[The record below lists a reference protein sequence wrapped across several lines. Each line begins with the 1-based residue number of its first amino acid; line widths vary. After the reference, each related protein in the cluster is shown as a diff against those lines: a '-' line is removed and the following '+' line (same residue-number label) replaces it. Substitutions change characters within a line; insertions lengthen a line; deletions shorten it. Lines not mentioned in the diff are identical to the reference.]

1 MFVKRRTTFF
11 FLASLCAFVALIIS
25 GIAVGTSYWIEAGLE
40 RDLSDLV
47 NRTLP
52 LKDFYGT
59 NPIDADDPGAFRGRC
74 NFGLLQ
80 GCKKFNWGLGGRDWT
95 CFKVFSEHE
104 DVYSV
109 GYPIACFIF
118 LIIAI
123 IFALVSTIFGLV
135 NTLTV
140 PIETIHGVMGLYLWN
155 AVGAAACLIAWVVYL
170 ILYLSQLTRNVLNKE
185 DMGSPNNFRTTSV
198 NFGFSFWLV
207 VVSFFLFLLNILFV
221 FLAHLLQDP
230 NFLRKKKKES
240 EMAKGSGNTVGLGLM
255 Y

>member
-1 MFVKRRTTFF
+1 MLSRRNQVPFGIV
-11 FLASLCAFVALIIS
+11 LLLSLCSFGALIAGCATPNWIDA
-25 GIAVGTSYWIEAGLE
+25 IATRENATNSSAI
-40 RDLSDLV
+40 
-47 NRTLP
+47 
-52 LKDFYGT
+52 T
-59 NPIDADDPGAFRGRC
+59 NPNSVPPPFTGLIH
-74 NFGLLQ
+74 FGL
-80 GCKKFNWGLGGRDWT
+80 FNGVKQFNYGFSSRPPQS
-95 CFKVFSEHE
+95 FSIFSEHK

-170 ILYLSQLTRNVLNKE
+170 ILYLSHLTRNVLNQE
-185 DMGSPNNFRTTSV
+185 DMGYPNNFRTTSV